1 MWLRNDEEEVDG
13 LRETKP
19 MRIHPRDRPLEE
31 PKRRGSIAVNAQR
44 PERHWKWF
52 PRDSGHPTSHA
63 KVFESHLECLPGL
76 DQRTRCIARHEPS
89 VGQIAA
95 VDKTFSP
102 DLRASDPRGSGDDLA
117 ARLGVSEASRPMPRQ
132 GLQIHMRQ
140 TGGIFNGVIQPTV
153 QLHVMEW
160 NVPLAGQTLKHPDLL
175 QEQQLQLR
183 GSDLHATTTE
193 VRTIPGSRMGPQSNA
208 VLGGQ
213 KDASAHRHEI
223 AGMSSASDIG

>member
-1 MWLRNDEEEVDG
+1 MWLTNAEEEVDG

-19 MRIHPRDRPLEE
+19 MRIHPRERPLEE

-44 PERHWKWF
+44 PDRNWKSF
-52 PRDSGHPTSHA
+52 SRDSGHSTSQA
-63 KVFESHLECLPGL
+63 KVFESRLECLPGL
-76 DQRTRCIARHEPS
+76 DQRPRCITRHEPS
-89 VGQIAA
+89 VGQITS

-102 DLRASDPRGSGDDLA
+102 DLRASDPCCSGDDLA
-117 ARLGVSEASRPMPRQ
+117 ARLGVSEASWPMTRQ
-132 GLQIHMRQ
+132 GLQVGLCKTR
-140 TGGIFNGVIQPTV
+140 GIFNGVIKPTV

-160 NVPLAGQTLKHPDLL
+160 NVVLAGQTLKHPDLL

-183 GSDLHATTTE
+183 GSDLHATATE
-193 VRTIPGSRMGPQSNA
+193 VLTIPGSRMGPQSNA